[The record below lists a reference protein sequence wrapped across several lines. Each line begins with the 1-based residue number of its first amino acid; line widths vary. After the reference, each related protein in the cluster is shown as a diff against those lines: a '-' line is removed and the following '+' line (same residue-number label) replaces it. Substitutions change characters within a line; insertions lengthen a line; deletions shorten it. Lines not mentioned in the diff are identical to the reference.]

1 MAPKSGQLCFFC
13 PHGSQ
18 CGGAHYQCLTSRR
31 SREGMQIPWNFFLQ
45 EGCLVGFFVL
55 FFKCGA
61 TQMTCSTFF
70 WWFYGHNYSFQV
82 ILSKNK
88 AHFLSYADY
97 YSQEDKPHY
106 ARWLTLSVVIKRG
119 NIHRGQNLFANE
131 FVFAVKLN
139 VLIWGLWR

>member
-1 MAPKSGQLCFFC
+1 MDLCIKQGC
-13 PHGSQ
+13 NNDAIPVKVQ
-18 CGGAHYQCLTSRR
+18 ALDGA
-31 SREGMQIPWNFFLQ
+31 QIWSALFFLSTWFTVWWCTLLVFNKQ
-45 EGCLVGFFVL
+45 EIQRRDANPLEFFSPGRVFGGFFVL

-97 YSQEDKPHY
+97 YS
-106 ARWLTLSVVIKRG
+106 
-119 NIHRGQNLFANE
+119 
-131 FVFAVKLN
+131 
-139 VLIWGLWR
+139 